1 MEQQVNL
8 VTLGVGDLAASRR
21 FYTEGLGWS
30 PEFEVEGE
38 VTFYQVGHG
47 LLLGLFGADD
57 LAIDA
62 TRPLTKGNT
71 FSLAYIVQERAKVDE
86 AVARVRA
93 AGGDVLKEPV
103 VGAFG
108 GYHAYIADP
117 DGYLWEIAT
126 NPGFTVDDDGKTHIG
141 PFDAEEV

>member
-1 MEQQVNL
+1 MQQQLNL
-8 VTLGVGDLAASRR
+8 VMLGVGDLDASRR
-21 FYTEGLGWS
+21 FYTDGLGWS
-30 PEFEVEGE
+30 PEFESHFRDAVIVY
-38 VTFYQVGHG
+38 VTVSPWLALPGPVFEIERFT
-47 LLLGLFGADD
+47 FGW
-57 LAIDA
+57 
-62 TRPLTKGNT
+62 T
-71 FSLAYIVQERAKVDE
+71 VVCHE

-126 NPGFTVDDDGKTHIG
+126 NPGFSVDDDGNTHIG
-141 PFDAEEV
+141 SFDPEEA

>member
-1 MEQQVNL
+1 MEQQLNL

-21 FYTEGLGWS
+21 FYTDGLGWS

-57 LAIDA
+57 LATDA

-71 FSLAYIVQERAKVDE
+71 FSLAYIVQDRPKVDE

-103 VGAFG
+103 VAAFG

-126 NPGFTVDDDGKTHIG
+126 NPGFSVDDDGNTHIG
-141 PFDAEEV
+141 PFDAEEA

>member
-1 MEQQVNL
+1 MQQQLNL

-21 FYTEGLGWS
+21 FYTDGMGWT

-57 LAIDA
+57 LATDA
-62 TRPLTKGNT
+62 TRPRTKGNA
-71 FSLAYIVQERAKVDE
+71 FSLAYIVEERSKVAE
-86 AVARVRA
+86 AAARVRA

-103 VGAFG
+103 VGASG
-108 GYHAYIADP
+108 GYHAYVADP
-117 DGYLWEIAT
+117 DGNLWETAT
-126 NPGFTVDDDGKTHIG
+126 NPGFSADDVGNTHIG
-141 PFDAEEV
+141 TFDP